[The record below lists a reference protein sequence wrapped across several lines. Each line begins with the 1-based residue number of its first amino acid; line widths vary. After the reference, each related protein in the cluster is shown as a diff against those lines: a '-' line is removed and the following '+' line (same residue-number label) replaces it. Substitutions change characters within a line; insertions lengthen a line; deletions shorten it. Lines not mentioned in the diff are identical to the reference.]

1 MIVFV
6 VVFFSAR
13 PAPNAS
19 PRHRPYLDLQGAFCK
34 VYSARHR
41 LDGKVYA
48 IKRTI
53 RGVKRQ
59 SPEFAQYLQEVQI
72 LSNVPYHPGIIRY
85 YASWTEPSTDMYDT
99 EKLFIQLEAGS
110 STLKN
115 LSLGDPLPDKA
126 LRSVAVQVLEGLE
139 HLHAHGIAHM
149 DIKPSNILIVRSEGR
164 EMIDETDMFSIED
177 GEIKLGDFGLAT
189 GCRYVV
195 AVALVGIACRMDFQL
210 LAFLQSPSSRNS
222 PPLTAIVRCTYTV
235 PGRSRGTRRSR

>member
-1 MIVFV
+1 M
-6 VVFFSAR
+6 
-13 PAPNAS
+13 
-19 PRHRPYLDLQGAFCK
+19 
-34 VYSARHR
+34 
-41 LDGKVYA
+41 YA

-85 YASWTEPSTDMYDT
+85 YASLTEPSTDMYDT

-222 PPLTAIVRCTYTV
+222 PQLTAIVRCTYTV